1 MGNAGVSGK
10 KRLAITLVGV
20 AVIFFLLI
28 LRLAWFMLIRGSELR
43 ELASNQQTQDTS
55 LTASRGAISDAS
67 GVVLAQSGTAYK
79 VLLNPYL
86 MSQEEYADD
95 RQRIALELSEILE
108 MDYDYVLQQVMKTN
122 SAGEYY
128 REVILKRQVE
138 RDVIDEINGRQL
150 GAGVY
155 TAIDSKR
162 YYPNGS
168 LFSQLLGFTT
178 IDGVGQSGLE
188 QKLDKYLA
196 GEDGRMITE
205 TDRAGQALAYGAQ
218 EIIQPING
226 YDVVLTTDSAI
237 QSFLEKALKEALEV
251 NQAETAQGIIM
262 KCKTGEIV
270 AISTQPDY
278 DPNDPPRD
286 DMSLLNSLSRNRVVA
301 DSYEPGSTFKI
312 ITLAAALD
320 SGTVNES
327 TSYHCDGSYVV
338 NEERIKCWKDG
349 GHGSETLIEA
359 VQNSCNPAFMQM
371 ALAMEVETFYD
382 YIYGFG
388 FGSTTGSGISGESG
402 GIVTHQKYIN
412 DNTLARIG
420 FGQSI
425 AVTPIQLATAV
436 CAAVNGGALMQPYVV
451 DRIVSESGEVILQN
465 QPTTVRQ
472 VISEETSAK
481 VRTILESVVTEGSG
495 KNGAIPGYRVGGK
508 TGTAQKYEDGK
519 IAEGKLIASFIGFA
533 PADDP
538 EYLCLILVDEPK
550 VGTIFGSTVAAP
562 FVKQVLEETLRHA
575 GFLPTEQAETVS
587 VPDLTGMTIQ
597 DAKAALE
604 ANGLEA
610 VYQDDEADTV
620 TAQVAA
626 PNEIVQKGSEV
637 LLYTANTGEIITEA
651 EIEQVTVP
659 NVLGRTRLGVK
670 DMLDEAGLEIRI
682 DPPDQTGIAF
692 RQVPEAGTKVEAGTE
707 VLVEFENAATATL
720 PGDEEEN

>member
-1 MGNAGVSGK
+1 M
-10 KRLAITLVGV
+10 
-20 AVIFFLLI
+20 
-28 LRLAWFMLIRGSELR
+28 
-43 ELASNQQTQDTS
+43 
-55 LTASRGAISDAS
+55 
-67 GVVLAQSGTAYK
+67 
-79 VLLNPYL
+79 
-86 MSQEEYADD
+86 
-95 RQRIALELSEILE
+95 
-108 MDYDYVLQQVMKTN
+108 
-122 SAGEYY
+122 
-128 REVILKRQVE
+128 
-138 RDVIDEINGRQL
+138 
-150 GAGVY
+150 
-155 TAIDSKR
+155 
-162 YYPNGS
+162 
-168 LFSQLLGFTT
+168 
-178 IDGVGQSGLE
+178 
-188 QKLDKYLA
+188 
-196 GEDGRMITE
+196 
-205 TDRAGQALAYGAQ
+205 
-218 EIIQPING
+218 
-226 YDVVLTTDSAI
+226 
-237 QSFLEKALKEALEV
+237 
-251 NQAETAQGIIM
+251 
-262 KCKTGEIV
+262 
-270 AISTQPDY
+270 
-278 DPNDPPRD
+278 
-286 DMSLLNSLSRNRVVA
+286 
-301 DSYEPGSTFKI
+301 
-312 ITLAAALD
+312 
-320 SGTVNES
+320 
-327 TSYHCDGSYVV
+327 
-338 NEERIKCWKDG
+338 
-349 GHGSETLIEA
+349 
-359 VQNSCNPAFMQM
+359 
-371 ALAMEVETFYD
+371 
-382 YIYGFG
+382 
-388 FGSTTGSGISGESG
+388 
-402 GIVTHQKYIN
+402 THQKYIN

-436 CAAVNGGALMQPYVV
+436 CAAVNGGELMQPYVV

-720 PGDEEEN
+720 PGDEEED